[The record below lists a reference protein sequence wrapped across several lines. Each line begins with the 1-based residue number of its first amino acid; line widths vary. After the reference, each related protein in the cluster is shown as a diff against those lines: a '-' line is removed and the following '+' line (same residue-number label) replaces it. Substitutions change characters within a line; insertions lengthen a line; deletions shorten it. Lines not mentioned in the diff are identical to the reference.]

1 MDTSPRT
8 PTRLSL
14 PTADELDEDTYSEEM
29 KKGFKGH
36 FCMGWKQSESNTCGA
51 PAKVKVQVLH
61 GAMANEWL
69 YACGTHK
76 HICLGL
82 ASRASNSAGVE
93 PIEFNNERTELTDLE
108 LDNILDELCV
118 YIKQP
123 KEQLELEVDKKATVI
138 NFKVKLLP
146 AARRVSQMEED
157 KAKLAAEKELLS
169 VRNAKLEE
177 QLRLAQEQ
185 LAIRDIGDEAA
196 ASASAATTPMSAK
209 EKKAAKAAG
218 KAKAEQ

>member
-14 PTADELDEDTYSEEM
+14 PTADELDEGTYSEEM

-93 PIEFNNERTELTDLE
+93 PIEFNNERTELTE
-108 LDNILDELCV
+108 QERDELKEMLCRF
-118 YIKQP
+118 IKQP
-123 KEQLELEVDKKATVI
+123 AEQLELEVDKKATVI

-157 KAKLAAEKELLS
+157 KANLAAEKQLLA
-169 VRNAKLEE
+169 VRNAMLEE
-177 QLRLAQEQ
+177 QLKAAQAE

-196 ASASAATTPMSAK
+196 ASASSSTTPMSAK
-209 EKKAAKAAG
+209 EKKAAAKAA
-218 KAKAEQ
+218 KAAQ